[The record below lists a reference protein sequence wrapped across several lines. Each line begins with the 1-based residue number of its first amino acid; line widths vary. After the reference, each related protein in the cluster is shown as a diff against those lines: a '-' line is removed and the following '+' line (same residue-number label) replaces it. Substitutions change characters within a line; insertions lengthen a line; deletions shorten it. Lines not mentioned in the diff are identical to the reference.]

1 MMDFDEIYTRY
12 AERVYRICRGYT
24 NDHEQAKDLV
34 QDTFIAVWKNLPRF
48 EWRSEISTWIFRI
61 ATNHCLRAMEK
72 ERRMPRAELPT
83 VLTEPLPDTN
93 AEKLQFLY
101 ECIATLPELD
111 RLIIAL
117 TLEEIPQL
125 QIAEIVG
132 LSHVAVR
139 LRVLR
144 IKEKLT
150 KKINADG
157 RNK

>member
-1 MMDFDEIYTRY
+1 MDFDEIYTRY

-24 NDHEQAKDLV
+24 NDQEQAKDLV
-34 QDTFIAVWKNLPRF
+34 QETFIAVWKNLSRF
-48 EWRSEISTWIFRI
+48 EGRSEIGTWIFRI
-61 ATNHCLRAMEK
+61 ATNNCLRAMEK

-83 VLTEPLPDTN
+83 LLTESTQETK
-93 AEKLQFLY
+93 AERLQSLY
-101 ECIATLPELD
+101 DAIATLPELD

-117 TLEEIPQL
+117 TLEDLPQL

-132 LSHVAVR
+132 LSHGSVR
-139 LRVLR
+139 LRVHR

-150 KKINADG
+150 QKINVHG

>member
-12 AERVYRICRGYT
+12 AGRVYRICRGYA
-24 NDHEQAKDLV
+24 NDHELAKDLV
-34 QDTFIAVWKNLPRF
+34 QETFIAIWKNLPRF
-48 EWRSEISTWIFRI
+48 EWRADIGTWIFRI
-61 ATNHCLRAMEK
+61 ATNNCLRAMEK
-72 ERRMPRAELPT
+72 ERRMPRTELPAELI
-83 VLTEPLPDTN
+83 EPLPDTN
-93 AEKLQFLY
+93 PEKLQFLY

-117 TLEEIPQL
+117 TLEDIPQL

-132 LSHVAVR
+132 LSHGSVR
-139 LRVLR
+139 LRVHR

-150 KKINADG
+150 KKINANG